1 MVLFVFKVIV
11 DMVEAETVVFVVIVI
26 FVVLLLCVVVSRL
39 LFDTA

>member
-1 MVLFVFKVIV
+1 MVLFVFKVVV
-11 DMVEAETVVFVVIVI
+11 DMVEAETVVFVAIVI